1 MRCQCVTFAANQRQ
15 TADDTA
21 AVVVV
26 VVGIGIGFG
35 SGCLG
40 GGGLGGRAALGALT
54 ATKM

>member
-21 AVVVV
+21 AVV